1 MGHLFN
7 VDKLHYNQNTF
18 TGLECSNFTIF
29 TPKNVSKAFK
39 KVKNYKSPSGIGTG
53 SLRSNPSPYA
63 VR

>member
-18 TGLECSNFTIF
+18 PRLECSNFTIF

-39 KVKNYKSPSGIGTG
+39 KAKNYKSPSGIGTG
-53 SLRSNPSPYA
+53 S
-63 VR
+63 